1 MALTTSNPWDTPSP
15 LSGGGVTSP
24 TDDGGYGQWW
34 VGGSGE
40 STSGSIPSGGG
51 GAVGSG
57 QQVTVSTCT
66 AKFTY
71 TIYADGIVTFVSKS
85 TGSISSLLW
94 SFGDG
99 TYSKTSSV
107 LHQYVGAGTFNVTLK
122 VSNATGQSS
131 YTQLVTIESTP
142 IPTTVD
148 FTYVVG
154 ALAVQCTDISTA
166 SGMRTWNFGDGQIS
180 YDINPYHVYVLAGT
194 YTVTLTISGRAK
206 SQQVIAQNE
215 QAPSGVD
222 GNCLYSIGSAGTGD
236 GQFLSAGYM
245 VADLDNIYVVD
256 AGNYRVQVFSKSTFA
271 FVDKF
276 GSAGSGDGQFYSGNT
291 FSVANTADYI
301 YVADYFQDRIIVFN
315 KTDYSFVVNISTA
328 GKYIFA
334 VFTDAE
340 NIYGIPLS
348 QDRGY
353 VCDLYSE
360 AIIMLPNA
368 PSASFSAD
376 VTSGAAPL
384 TVQFTDLSS
393 DNPTSWLW
401 EFGDGGIS
409 TSQDPSHVFSAGI
422 WTVRLTA
429 TNDQGSSSYV
439 MTIIASSTPVFTPPE
454 GGTVTPGGSIPGQT
468 IASLLGKIGYYA
480 VDTLNNEVLIY
491 AANGS
496 LLKTFGGI
504 GNTGGKFWAPT
515 TCSVI
520 NGKQRLDRVVIE
532 QE

>member
-1 MALTTSNPWDTPSP
+1 MALTTNDPWDAPSP
-15 LSGGGVTSP
+15 LSGGGVASADGS
-24 TDDGGYGQWW
+24 TDGAGLWW
-34 VGGSGE
+34 IGNPETGE
-40 STSGSIPSGGG
+40 TSGSIPSSGGG
-51 GAVGSG
+51 GGSG
-57 QQVTVSTCT
+57 GGVVDSTMVPS
-66 AKFTY
+66 FTY
-71 TIYADGIVTFVSKS
+71 TIYANGLVAFTNKS
-85 TGSISSLLW
+85 SGLITAYSW

-99 TYSKTSSV
+99 KVSTLKSV
-107 LHQYVGAGTFNVTLK
+107 LHQYVGFGTFKVTLTGASQWGQISSSQNVTL
-122 VSNATGQSS
+122 AA
-131 YTQLVTIESTP
+131 P
-142 IPTTVD
+142 IPETVD
-148 FTYVVG
+148 FTFVTG
-154 ALAVQCTDISTA
+154 ALGVQFTDISTK
-166 SGMRTWNFGDGQIS
+166 GGTRYWDFGDSSFSTEIS
-180 YDINPYHVYVLAGT
+180 PYKVYDTPGI

-256 AGNYRVQVFSKSTFA
+256 AGNYRVQVFSKSTLA

-376 VTSGAAPL
+376 VTSGLAPL
-384 TVQFTDLSS
+384 TVQFTDLSGN
-393 DNPTSWLW
+393 NPTSWLW
-401 EFGDGGIS
+401 EFGDGTTS
-409 TSQDPSHVFSAGI
+409 TSQNPSHVFTYGI

-491 AANGS
+491 TANGT

-515 TCSVI
+515 TCSVV
-520 NGKQRLDRVVIE
+520 GGRQLLDRIVID
-532 QE
+532 